1 MKENGIFSGFNSETN
16 QNKKAKYVNITID
29 PADKNLIIDGKKYYA
44 PWALQYLSQGHY
56 RLPNGEFYRY
66 EGKDN
71 A

>member
-1 MKENGIFSGFNSETN
+1 MIEEIFGEEYLRKLGI
-16 QNKKAKYVNITID
+16 Y
-29 PADKNLIIDGKKYYA
+29 IIDGKKYYA

-56 RLPNGEFYRY
+56 RMPNGEFYRY

>member
-1 MKENGIFSGFNSETN
+1 MIEEIFGEEYLRKLGI
-16 QNKKAKYVNITID
+16 Y
-29 PADKNLIIDGKKYYA
+29 IIDGKTYYA

-56 RLPNGEFYRY
+56 RMPNGEFYRY